1 MEIYCLYG
9 IGILTERSHIHKFS
23 TSEKD
28 KSIPFQIDSSVDR
41 EEEGSWLQNGVYYV
55 DGDESVPIVSSG
67 FMLITG
73 GVEMLGNWFW
83 FRLPSDC
90 FGSKL

>member
-67 FMLITG
+67 FMCAKG
-73 GVEMLGNWFW
+73 
-83 FRLPSDC
+83 
-90 FGSKL
+90 

>member
-9 IGILTERSHIHKFS
+9 VGIPTERSHVHKFYP
-23 TSEKD
+23 SEKD

-67 FMLITG
+67 FMCAKG
-73 GVEMLGNWFW
+73 
-83 FRLPSDC
+83 
-90 FGSKL
+90 